1 MASQPAGRIVH
12 QDNTLADTFIRIP
25 DDGIPDLDNQ
35 LEEDIHLDLEGVQDE
50 ELFADGF
57 VDEGLEVEEEDHE
70 DNEGAAQA
78 GGRNGR
84 RGPDLAWTVYREFDS
99 KAEFDASEIPA
110 YLEST
115 CYPQENSR
123 GSLKIT
129 LRSLL
134 INTRCMLPFMKLL
147 MVMVKKI

>member
-1 MASQPAGRIVH
+1 MLADMASQPAGRILL

-35 LEEDIHLDLEGVQDE
+35 LEEDIHLNLEGVEDE
-50 ELFADGF
+50 DLFGDADGF
-57 VDEGLEVEEEDHE
+57 VDEGLEDEEEDHD
-70 DNEGAAQA
+70 DNEGAAEP

-84 RGPDLAWTVYREFDS
+84 RGPDLAWKLYREFDT

-115 CYPQENSR
+115 FS
-123 GSLKIT
+123 
-129 LRSLL
+129 LRSGKFK
-134 INTRCMLPFMKLL
+134 NVETHYC
-147 MVMVKKI
+147 